1 MKEATAEYRAGQE
14 PVGRLNSGRMLTRG
28 LKRVYWR
35 FVHPQLQR
43 AGGLSTPSDKIQ
55 MIARYGDGRGTLV
68 ETGTYLGDTTAGL
81 IGSFARIFTIELD
94 STLAAAARDRFKD
107 QPSVT
112 AVEGDSATELANL
125 IPSLNGPA
133 VFWLDA
139 HNCGPHT
146 ADAPLPLLTELQTI
160 SERGQPDVIL
170 IDDAHH
176 MGVQPTPLQR
186 WVRGHLLRMYP
197 TWPDTPSVDEIK
209 AVFDGRL
216 DSLETDRDIIR
227 IRLGSAE
234 DAHPADH
241 ARR

>member
-1 MKEATAEYRAGQE
+1 
-14 PVGRLNSGRMLTRG
+14 MLTRV

-35 FVHPQLQR
+35 VVHPQLQR

-55 MIARYGDGRGTLV
+55 TIARHSAGHSTLV
-68 ETGTYLGDTTAGL
+68 ETGTYQGDTTAGL
-81 IGSFARIFTIELD
+81 VGSFARIYTIELD
-94 STLAAAARDRFKD
+94 PTLAAAARHRFAHE
-107 QPSVT
+107 QNVSVI
-112 AVEGDSATELANL
+112 EGDSASELANL
-125 IPSLNGPA
+125 MPNLNGPA

-186 WVRGHLLRMYP
+186 WVRGHLLRMHP

-209 AVFDGRL
+209 AVFNGRL
-216 DSLETDRDIIR
+216 RGFETAGDIIR

-234 DAHPADH
+234 HPEPGNN
-241 ARR
+241 ARRPS